1 MTAWRRGS
9 GEGAVNGAQLLL
21 LGCVTLSLCGALV
34 VASGGQR
41 RRDRR
46 QVADRVAQLG
56 PRGGATA
63 VRVAGREL
71 PGRLPGWLRVTLLR
85 ADYVPDG
92 GTITLAVGAALL
104 LGGVLGWQVNWV
116 AGFGLALLLLA
127 AGPVALRLMAARRI
141 AVMVSGMPFFIDS
154 VRQMLISGV
163 SLQQALGRITAGAEP
178 GMRRYLQPMARRMQ
192 NGAAVGDSLV
202 WLADRLDLAEMH
214 MFAAAVQAN
223 LRYGGR
229 LSNVLGN
236 LANTLRD
243 RERVTRELRAATAET
258 RVSAWLIGAL
268 PAVAFALMC
277 MLNPKYATFFFTDPT
292 GHRLLAVA
300 LGLQILGVVA
310 IRRLLR
316 LDY

>member
-1 MTAWRRGS
+1 M
-9 GEGAVNGAQLLL
+9 NGVQLLL
-21 LGCVTLSLCGALV
+21 LGCTTLSLCGALAV
-34 VASGGQR
+34 VAGGRR

-46 QVADRVAQLG
+46 VVAERVQQLG
-56 PRGGATA
+56 LRGGMTG
-63 VRVAGREL
+63 VRVGGREL
-71 PGRLPGWLRVTLLR
+71 PSRLPDWLRVTLLR

-92 GTITLAVGAALL
+92 GTITLAVGLALL
-104 LGGVLGWQVNWV
+104 VGGVLGWQVNWI
-116 AGFGLALLLLA
+116 AGTGLALVLLA
-127 AGPVALRLMAARRI
+127 VGPVALRLLAVRRI
-141 AVMVSGMPFFIDS
+141 ATMVNAMPFFIDS

-178 GMRRYLQPMARRMQ
+178 GVRRYLQPMVRRMQ

-202 WLADRLDLAEMH
+202 WLADRLDLTEMH

-229 LSNVLGN
+229 LSMVLAN

-258 RVSAWLIGAL
+258 RVSALLIGSL
-268 PAVAFALMC
+268 PVIAFVLMST
-277 MLNPKYATFFFTDPT
+277 LNPKYATFFFDDPT
-292 GHRLLAVA
+292 GHQLLAVA
-300 LGLQILGVVA
+300 GGLQLIGVVA